1 MLRFEA
7 KVNLHLFAFWNKIHN
22 IYFTLLHRR
31 HITVCAL
38 VQSSSIFSRHDIVV
52 ALKVDTASI
61 TPSRSELILNVE
73 ASLTFICS

>member
-38 VQSSSIFSRHDIVV
+38 VQSSAIFSRHDIVV